1 MLFIENASEMMTM
14 DSANISVVSYGQRAF
29 ARISRFV
36 VVEPKGGRH
45 YSKCM

>member
-1 MLFIENASEMMTM
+1 MLFIENASEMIPLG
-14 DSANISVVSYGQRAF
+14 SINVSVVGYGERAF

-36 VVEPKGGRH
+36 VVEPRASRH